1 MPQEKEK
8 CWYFNSGL
16 CKHESKCKYL
26 HFKEECNQNCKLKNS
41 MKRLKCLFHMNNHI
55 DQVVNVMFVEKVCI

>member
-26 HFKEECNQNCKLKNS
+26 HPKEECNQNCKLKNS
-41 MKRLKCLFHMNNHI
+41 MKHHVKQCKFGIDCKCIESVHTSTP
-55 DQVVNVMFVEKVCI
+55 